1 MADMQKKI
9 GAALAAVNTY
19 LQDEEAMIASRQ
31 QAGSAPSGPQLQI
44 SLWSQCGRQE
54 MMEMRRLLQ
63 MRAISRCR

>member
-9 GAALAAVNTY
+9 GAALAAVNAY
-19 LQDEEAMIASRQ
+19 LQDEEAMIASQQ
-31 QAGSAPSGPQLQI
+31 QAGAPSGPQLQI